1 MNKGLFLCGL
11 FIALFLAGCEDD
23 EVKIANQMTL
33 YSRPDTIHLGGDLG
47 MDSILVKGF
56 TACEA
61 YDAKWGTLPE
71 VVAREFDM
79 NASYLYF
86 SYEARVVL
94 LEDSIY
100 DIGIGHFLDE
110 KAGFSEDLSS
120 HGFVIRT
127 FGVQKDKK
135 QVLACT
141 YLIYV
146 EKNSDGEKIDR
157 WLPVRPEELQWRYL
171 RIEDFDQLKNI
182 E

>member
-11 FIALFLAGCEDD
+11 FIALFLAGCGDD

-61 YDAKWGTLPE
+61 YDAKWGTLPGD
-71 VVAREFDM
+71 VAREFDM

-86 SYEARVVL
+86 SYEARVGL

-100 DIGIGHFLDE
+100 DIGIGHFWDE
-110 KAGFSEDLSS
+110 
-120 HGFVIRT
+120 
-127 FGVQKDKK
+127 
-135 QVLACT
+135 
-141 YLIYV
+141 
-146 EKNSDGEKIDR
+146 
-157 WLPVRPEELQWRYL
+157 
-171 RIEDFDQLKNI
+171 
-182 E
+182 

>member
-11 FIALFLAGCEDD
+11 FIALFLAGCGDD

-61 YDAKWGTLPE
+61 YDAKWGTLPGD
-71 VVAREFDM
+71 VAQEFDM

-120 HGFVIRT
+120 HGFVIST

-141 YLIYV
+141 YLILCR
-146 EKNSDGEKIDR
+146 EEFGWREDR
-157 WLPVRPEELQWRYL
+157 SLASCAAGGVAMALSPNRRL
-171 RIEDFDQLKNI
+171 
-182 E
+182 

>member
-11 FIALFLAGCEDD
+11 FIALFLAGCGDD

-120 HGFVIRT
+120 HGFVIST

-141 YLIYV
+141 Y
-146 EKNSDGEKIDR
+146 
-157 WLPVRPEELQWRYL
+157 
-171 RIEDFDQLKNI
+171 
-182 E
+182 

>member
-11 FIALFLAGCEDD
+11 FIALFLAGCGDD

-61 YDAKWGTLPE
+61 YDAKWGPLPGD
-71 VVAREFDM
+71 VAQEFDM

-86 SYEARVVL
+86 SYEARVVS

-100 DIGIGHFLDE
+100 DIGQNSYAEE
-110 KAGFSEDLSS
+110 KAGFLKDFSS
-120 HGFVIRT
+120 QGFVISSQHMRD
-127 FGVQKDKK
+127 DKR
-135 QVLACT
+135 QVIACT

-157 WLPVRPEELQWRYL
+157 WLPVRPEELRWRYL
-171 RIEDFDQLKNI
+171 RVNFDQLKNI